1 MQVQHMQHA
10 RCTKSEASLH
20 REHFYID
27 FSILL
32 FFDMQM
38 LLVFSLL
45 IFNFFFCFGNY
56 FSYLLQTYSVVCRK
70 PRTVTIFRLNLPAT
84 LPHKHTQAHTQF

>member
-10 RCTKSEASLH
+10 RCTKSETSLH
-20 REHFYID
+20 RENFYID

-45 IFNFFFCFGNY
+45 IFNFFCV
-56 FSYLLQTYSVVCRK
+56 LA
-70 PRTVTIFRLNLPAT
+70 TIF
-84 LPHKHTQAHTQF
+84 HICCKHILLFAESREP

>member
-10 RCTKSEASLH
+10 RCTKSETSLH
-20 REHFYID
+20 RENFYID

-45 IFNFFFCFGNY
+45 IFNFFFV
-56 FSYLLQTYSVVCRK
+56 LA
-70 PRTVTIFRLNLPAT
+70 TIF
-84 LPHKHTQAHTQF
+84 HICCKHILLFAESREP

>member
-10 RCTKSEASLH
+10 RCTKSETSLH
-20 REHFYID
+20 RENFYID

-45 IFNFFFCFGNY
+45 IFNFFFV
-56 FSYLLQTYSVVCRK
+56 LA
-70 PRTVTIFRLNLPAT
+70 TIFHICCVCNMFIFCCLPKAENRN
-84 LPHKHTQAHTQF
+84 HFSA

>member
-10 RCTKSEASLH
+10 RCTKSETSLH
-20 REHFYID
+20 RENFYID

-45 IFNFFFCFGNY
+45 IFNFFFVLG
-56 FSYLLQTYSVVCRK
+56 
-70 PRTVTIFRLNLPAT
+70 TIF
-84 LPHKHTQAHTQF
+84 HICCKHILLFAESREP